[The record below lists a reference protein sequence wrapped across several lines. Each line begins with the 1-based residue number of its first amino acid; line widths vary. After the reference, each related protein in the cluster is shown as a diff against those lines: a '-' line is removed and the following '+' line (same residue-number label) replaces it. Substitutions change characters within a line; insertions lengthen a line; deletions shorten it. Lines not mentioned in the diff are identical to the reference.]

1 MRGKKQKEPAG
12 MNPAEI
18 FAALEMLEQER
29 GISKSFMMQKIVH
42 AITTAYQRDHK
53 DVEEE
58 NIIVEVDEERKD
70 LRMFV
75 QKAIVDEEDYVDP
88 ANEMPLE
95 EARTLSG
102 RYQVGDTVRIPVDR
116 MEFGRIAA
124 GNGKHTAF
132 PPSVWSNLTTARGGL
147 QIK

>member
-58 NIIVEVDEERKD
+58 NIIVEVDEER
-70 LRMFV
+70 LRYYTKQTWVCDERSAV
-75 QKAIVDEEDYVDP
+75 QD
-88 ANEMPLE
+88 
-95 EARTLSG
+95 
-102 RYQVGDTVRIPVDR
+102 
-116 MEFGRIAA
+116 
-124 GNGKHTAF
+124 
-132 PPSVWSNLTTARGGL
+132 
-147 QIK
+147 

>member
-75 QKAIVDEEDYVDP
+75 QKAVVDEEDYVDP
-88 ANEMPLE
+88 GNEMSLE
-95 EARTLSG
+95 EARAISG
-102 RYQVGDTVRIPVDR
+102 RYVIDAKSIMGIFSLDLSKPIDLNIHSEGDSGDILSVLAPYLVD
-116 MEFGRIAA
+116 
-124 GNGKHTAF
+124 
-132 PPSVWSNLTTARGGL
+132 
-147 QIK
+147 